1 MRYISED
8 AISFSI
14 RIEGRENSLRVNFSP
29 VSSGGSTYSTDFP
42 AAIKALEGSPM
53 FGKVYFRA
61 PECVGVTEEQPKKVV
76 KKRVIKVSAVKEWQD
91 AAEYLVEKFGARPE
105 ALTTP
110 DAIREE
116 AEKNNVLFPE
126 LD

>member
-1 MRYISED
+1 MRYISENV
-8 AISFSI
+8 ISFSI
-14 RIEGRENSLRVNFSP
+14 RIEGRENSLRVNFTP
-29 VSSGGSTYSTDFP
+29 VSSGGSTYSTSIP

-61 PECVGVTEEQPKKVV
+61 PECVGVTEEQPKKVA
-76 KKRVIKVSAVKEWQD
+76 KKRVTKVSAVKEWQD

-105 ALTTP
+105 SLTTP

-116 AEKNNVLFPE
+116 AEKNSVLFPE

>member
-8 AISFSI
+8 SISFSI

-29 VSSGGSTYSTDFP
+29 ISSGGSTYSTDIP
-42 AAIKALEGSPM
+42 AAIKALESSPM
-53 FGKVYFRA
+53 FGKIYFRA
-61 PECVGVTEEQPKKVV
+61 PECVGETEEQPKKAAR
-76 KKRVIKVSAVKEWQD
+76 KRTTKVSSVKDWQD

-105 ALTTP
+105 YMNTP

-116 AEKNNVLFPE
+116 AERNNVLFTE

>member
-29 VSSGGSTYSTDFP
+29 VSSGGSTYSTSIP
-42 AAIKALEGSPM
+42 AAIKALESSKM

-61 PECVGVTEEQPKKVV
+61 PECVGVTEEQPKKTA
-76 KKRVIKVSAVKEWQD
+76 KKRVTRKDKCFGFSVLQSQARRLPPVAQPKWLNFSAKTS
-91 AAEYLVEKFGARPE
+91 AFVE
-105 ALTTP
+105 
-110 DAIREE
+110 
-116 AEKNNVLFPE
+116 
-126 LD
+126 